1 MKPMRTIAGTYI
13 GRNLHGQV
21 VHELGRRIVGGAC
34 TPGQALPNEE
44 DLCRELGVSRTAI
57 REAVKVLAAKGLVES
72 RPRIG
77 TRVRPTLSWNL
88 LDPDVLAWRCATLP
102 DPHFVM
108 QLNEM
113 REIIEPASAALA
125 ARNRTQAQLRRIEDA
140 YAAMAASATIDDWVS
155 ADLEFHSAIL
165 DATNNPL
172 LLPLAAMIATALE
185 SLLSLSARKASNFKV
200 ALPEHGHV
208 LEAIRVQDGER
219 AMRQM
224 SVLLSDTRARLVRPA
239 PRSARASTVAAAQP
253 APEKPVV
260 TPAKAVRRLGTRATT
275 R

>member
-1 MKPMRTIAGTYI
+1 MKPPTRTIAGTYI

-77 TRVRPTLSWNL
+77 TRVRPTLAWNL

-102 DPHFVM
+102 DPGFVL
-108 QLNEM
+108 QLAEM

-140 YAAMAASATIDDWVS
+140 YAAMAASTTIDDWVE

-200 ALPEHGHV
+200 ALPDHGLV
-208 LEAIRVQDGER
+208 LDAIRQQDDDR
-219 AMRQM
+219 AMQHMRK
-224 SVLLSDTRARLVRPA
+224 LLADTRARLVRPGPRRA
-239 PRSARASTVAAAQP
+239 PVATPVKATGAASKRPAA
-253 APEKPVV
+253 
-260 TPAKAVRRLGTRATT
+260 RRLGVRVTPR
-275 R
+275 

>member
-1 MKPMRTIAGTYI
+1 MKPLRAIASTYS

-34 TPGQALPNEE
+34 PPGQALPNEE
-44 DLCRELGVSRTAI
+44 ELCRELGVSRTAL
-57 REAVKVLAAKGLVES
+57 RESVKVLAAKGLVES

-77 TRVRPTLSWNL
+77 TRVRANEDWNM

-102 DPHFVM
+102 DAHFVM

-140 YAAMAASATIDDWVS
+140 FAVMAACEDIDRFVD
-155 ADLEFHSAIL
+155 ADLHFHTAIL

-172 LLPLAAMIATALE
+172 LRPLGAMIGSALE
-185 SLLSLSARKASNFKV
+185 SLLSLSARKANDFKV
-200 ALPEHGHV
+200 GLPDHGRV
-208 LEAIRVQDGER
+208 LDAIRAQDAEAARGHMTR
-219 AMRQM
+219 
-224 SVLLSDTRARLVRPA
+224 LLADTRARLLTPT
-239 PRSARASTVAAAQP
+239 PRAR
-253 APEKPVV
+253 
-260 TPAKAVRRLGTRATT
+260 TRA
-275 R
+275 RG

>member
-1 MKPMRTIAGTYI
+1 MKAPSRIAGTYI

-77 TRVRPTLSWNL
+77 TRVRPTLAWNV

-125 ARNRTQAQLRRIEDA
+125 ARNRTQTQLRRIEDA
-140 YAAMAASATIDDWVS
+140 YAAMAASTTIDAWVE

-165 DATNNPL
+165 DGTNNPL

-185 SLLSLSARKASNFKV
+185 SLLSLSARKAGNFKV
-200 ALPEHGHV
+200 ALPEHEAV
-208 LEAIRVQDGER
+208 LDAIRKQDDDL
-219 AMRQM
+219 AMQHMRK
-224 SVLLSDTRARLVRPA
+224 LLADTRARLVRPG
-239 PRSARASTVAAAQP
+239 PRKAALA
-253 APEKPVV
+253 ANAK
-260 TPAKAVRRLGTRATT
+260 TPASAAKRPAVRRASVRATS